1 MKYQILHGDNRE
13 TLKTIPDNS
22 IDAIVT
28 DPPYGIDFLG
38 KAWDA
43 NTGAL
48 ETYQECL
55 RVLKP
60 GGHIV
65 AFSAAR
71 TYHHLAVTLEQAG
84 FEIRDQI
91 MWIYSSGFPKSQDV
105 GKSIDRAEKKL
116 DPNYGSIPRD
126 KQASFVSTEGKGN
139 KSSRCKKCL
148 KDIVMQY
155 SCKDTECAMVY
166 NPQTDDGKKWHG
178 WGTALKPALEPIIVG
193 RKPLS
198 EKNVSLNVLK
208 WGTGGINIGASRIG
222 NEERTDTITENG
234 FGSNFM
240 DDGWVPSGKTYEK
253 TVTGR
258 FPSNVIFQHSEGCAP
273 TGETKTSKTSAGNRT
288 ATFGTQ
294 ETVSGGDGS
303 GGFEGYEYTV
313 EIYNCVDGCP
323 IKELDEQSGTSK
335 SGKPR
340 ADRGTGGI
348 WKEGDGVPVGPQYG
362 DTGGASRFFHQTTP
376 DAEPT
381 GRFPANL
388 IFTHGE
394 DCVEIGVV
402 EESYAINKTEEW
414 TGFGQKERPDYESTE
429 QKVSTVLYECVDGCP
444 VKELDEQSGQS
455 TSKVGNPRGTTKKGL
470 FANSEF
476 NKVGK
481 EHNDSGGA
489 SRFFYVAKANKKDRN
504 EGLDGLIEK
513 GKVYNGTSEDSA
525 GKAPGSVEDKFT
537 TKPQTNFHPTVKP
550 TSLME
555 YLVALVCPVGG
566 VVLDPFTGSGSTG
579 KAAIRKGMKFVG
591 IEMTDE
597 YLPIIK
603 GRLEHEINKKNGSL
617 F

>member
-1 MKYQILHGDNRE
+1 MTKYLDTNEAVVYHGNCLDE
-13 TLKTIPDNS
+13 LKNLPDNS

-28 DPPYGIDFLG
+28 DPPYGLGNADPDYIMSALKMWIDGDREHIPAG
-38 KAWDA
+38 KGFMGKQWDA
-43 NTGAL
+43 FVPPPAVWD
-48 ETYQECL
+48 ECF

-60 GGHIV
+60 GGHILV
-65 AFSAAR
+65 FAGTR
-71 TYHHLAVTLEQAG
+71 TQDLMGLSVRMAG
-84 FEIRDQI
+84 FEIRDSI
-91 MWIYSSGFPKSQDV
+91 SWIYGSGFPKSLDISKQLDKMAGAEREVLGRNPNSRENGTKDNNLYELGTV
-105 GKSIDRAEKKL
+105 GK
-116 DPNYGSIPRD
+116 
-126 KQASFVSTEGKGN
+126 
-139 KSSRCKKCL
+139 
-148 KDIVMQY
+148 
-155 SCKDTECAMVY
+155 
-166 NPQTDDGKKWHG
+166 TDFITAPATDEAKKWEG

-198 EKNVSLNVLK
+198 EKNVASNVLK
-208 WGTGGINIGASRIG
+208 WGTGGINIDGSRVG

-240 DDGWVPSGKTYEK
+240 DDGWVPSGKSYEK
-253 TVTGR
+253 TV
-258 FPSNVIFQHSEGCAP
+258 
-273 TGETKTSKTSAGNRT
+273 
-288 ATFGTQ
+288 
-294 ETVSGGDGS
+294 
-303 GGFEGYEYTV
+303 
-313 EIYNCVDGCP
+313 
-323 IKELDEQSGTSK
+323 
-335 SGKPR
+335 
-340 ADRGTGGI
+340 
-348 WKEGDGVPVGPQYG
+348 
-362 DTGGASRFFHQTTP
+362 
-376 DAEPT
+376 T

-444 VKELDEQSGQS
+444 VKELDEQSGIRPGGTYPAKRGQS
-455 TSKVGNPRGTTKKGL
+455 VNTS
-470 FANSEF
+470 FASGQETE
-476 NKVGK
+476 GGQRQMG
-481 EHNDSGGA
+481 DSGGA

-504 EGLDGLIEK
+504 EGLDGLMEK

-525 GKAPGSVEDKFT
+525 SKAPGSVEDKFT